1 MVYYECYRCGY
12 SNSDK
17 SKMRQHIN
25 RKNSCEPFQNNINL
39 DECKIYIL
47 KGLTFKQYSE
57 KKEQIL
63 SLGESTTKIPQNT
76 TISPKIT
83 TKIPQNTT
91 FSPKNF
97 NFSPEITTK
106 HKYECDF
113 CKKAFSRYDSLNRHQ
128 KTCKE
133 KKKEEEVKESMTE
146 LVKLLNG
153 QLEGYRKELDK
164 RDIDFKKELDK
175 RDKQIDEQNKQIQE
189 LIKKAGINNNTINV
203 QNNIKLL
210 GYSDTDISHLTDNDI
225 LKCLN
230 HSNFCIPRLIEKIHF
245 DVNKPENHNVY
256 ISNLKNKYVMMY
268 DGEKWNCKDRDD
280 QINSLI
286 DDIIFETPA
295 ILVNRSSYKDNLS
308 NVRDSIKE
316 LGKYELRKYELNR
329 QKQILSSKKDEKS
342 KKRLKKL
349 ERFKTTSDY
358 DFTHILIADYGLN
371 LLQVA
376 PLLPYYDIDPNIVQF
391 MGTGVIDD
399 KTFFY
404 EPSLQGAIFPGIP
417 ETSRIN
423 IINNYMEI
431 YDDEFLRISTL
442 PYDLIGL
449 INFIYTKK
457 YKLGDVIRLLNN
469 PNKKFDGIDGNFYF
483 KDNMIERD
491 LNILKINNGNSF
503 VIN

>member
-1 MVYYECYRCGY
+1 MSSRLPIGVATIERPLIILFISYIFIFIISCTPTNISKIVEKNTEVKVV
-12 SNSDK
+12 SEESITTKDK
-17 SKMRQHIN
+17 NKVFKKKEDQ
-25 RKNSCEPFQNNINL
+25 KNLYAEVLNNVVLDKTIIVLFAKDDDAKTTKQFLNTFELGIYNLKVKNINL
-39 DECKIYIL
+39 QIEFFETDTDL
-47 KGLTFKQYSE
+47 KNIIEANLSPGRIFLGPIQTKFTK
-57 KKEQIL
+57 IL
-63 SLGESTTKIPQNT
+63 SSYCNNRVIF
-76 TISPKIT
+76 
-83 TKIPQNTT
+83 
-91 FSPKNF
+91 FSFSSNSSLAKDCIYLLNFFPKNEL
-97 NFSPEITTK
+97 SQLM
-106 HKYECDF
+106 
-113 CKKAFSRYDSLNRHQ
+113 RYLNEDA
-128 KTCKE
+128 K
-133 KKKEEEVKESMTE
+133 VA
-146 LVKLLNG
+146 LL
-153 QLEGYRKELDK
+153 Y
-164 RDIDFKKELDK
+164 
-175 RDKQIDEQNKQIQE
+175 
-189 LIKKAGINNNTINV
+189 
-203 QNNIKLL
+203 
-210 GYSDTDISHLTDNDI
+210 
-225 LKCLN
+225 
-230 HSNFCIPRLIEKIHF
+230 
-245 DVNKPENHNVY
+245 PENEY
-256 ISNLKNKYVMMY
+256 GYL
-268 DGEKWNCKDRDD
+268 
-280 QINSLI
+280 INSFI
-286 DDIIFETPA
+286 DNIIFESQA
-295 ILVNRSSYKDNLS
+295 ILVNRSSYKDDLS
-308 NVRDSIKE
+308 NVRESIKE

-376 PLLPYYDIDPNIVQF
+376 PLLPFYDIDPNIVQF

-417 ETSRIN
+417 ETNRIN

-449 INFIYTKK
+449 INFIYKKK

>member
-1 MVYYECYRCGY
+1 M
-12 SNSDK
+12 S
-17 SKMRQHIN
+17 SKLPIGVATIERPLIIL
-25 RKNSCEPFQNNINL
+25 SI
-39 DECKIYIL
+39 IYIFIFIISCTPANL
-47 KGLTFKQYSE
+47 SKQDTKNTQETNISEKSIETKSE
-57 KKEQIL
+57 KKAIEKKESEQDNQNKTIDNVVL
-63 SLGESTTKIPQNT
+63 DKTIIALFAKDDDEKTTKQFLNTYELGIYNLGINDVVIQIELFENEIDLKKIIEKNLLPGKIFLGPIQSKYAKILDNYCAQEVIFFSYSSKSSLAKDCVYLLNFFPQNEL
-76 TISPKIT
+76 S
-83 TKIPQNTT
+83 QLML
-91 FSPKNF
+91 
-97 NFSPEITTK
+97 
-106 HKYECDF
+106 Y
-113 CKKAFSRYDSLNRHQ
+113 LNDDA
-128 KTCKE
+128 K
-133 KKKEEEVKESMTE
+133 VA
-146 LVKLLNG
+146 LL
-153 QLEGYRKELDK
+153 Y
-164 RDIDFKKELDK
+164 
-175 RDKQIDEQNKQIQE
+175 
-189 LIKKAGINNNTINV
+189 
-203 QNNIKLL
+203 
-210 GYSDTDISHLTDNDI
+210 
-225 LKCLN
+225 
-230 HSNFCIPRLIEKIHF
+230 
-245 DVNKPENHNVY
+245 PENEY
-256 ISNLKNKYVMMY
+256 GYL
-268 DGEKWNCKDRDD
+268 
-280 QINSLI
+280 INSLI
-286 DDIIFETPA
+286 DDIMFESPA
-295 ILVNRSSYKDNLS
+295 ILVNRSSYKDELT
-308 NVRDSIKE
+308 NVRESIKE

-417 ETSRIN
+417 ETNRIN

-449 INFIYTKK
+449 INFIYTKE
-457 YKLGDVIRLLNN
+457 YKLGDVIKLLNN

-491 LNILKINNGNSF
+491 LSILRINNGNSY